1 MALAQLLTLSQTLY
15 LALGQSYEFKTSQNQ
30 VWISNPTTLQ
40 AQILGQR
47 ALLTPKSEGLAYA
60 SGLEKFSGAQRIVIL
75 DEKNFQALKKCP
87 KQILADTYPLMFVQ
101 GSNLTNCGF
110 TALAFSESAPPSFD
124 AAELRLK
131 SKGYSFVAQSVDG
144 RRRLR
149 FLGAQPSSSVI
160 SSTLAELSPYYL
172 IEPASIFKPGE
183 TIIFKVTLFEF
194 SRKKALKLGLKVP
207 QQLDGTLSTSQP
219 FSLAAK
225 EKLLGLGADFGESQG
240 LCRILARPELRTK
253 PGIAAKFQSGGEIPV
268 KTRGL
273 FGNTTIWKPYG
284 LILNLTPL
292 PNQKV
297 GATEVSLDFKVEISE
312 PDQSTAIDGIP
323 GMIIRKLESRFDL
336 RTDEDT
342 LLSSMIQTRSGT
354 MKSGIAGLFHVPLLG
369 DLTSNHS
376 NDEQQ
381 TELWFS
387 IRPTWFDS
395 TNTARVDQTL

>member
-1 MALAQLLTLSQTLY
+1 MNYAQTVAGSRVT
-15 LALGQSYEFKTSQNQ
+15 
-30 VWISNPTTLQ
+30 
-40 AQILGQR
+40 
-47 ALLTPKSEGLAYA
+47 GLP
-60 SGLEKFSGAQRIVIL
+60 V
-75 DEKNFQALKKCP
+75 
-87 KQILADTYPLMFVQ
+87 
-101 GSNLTNCGF
+101 
-110 TALAFSESAPPSFD
+110 
-124 AAELRLK
+124 
-131 SKGYSFVAQSVDG
+131 
-144 RRRLR
+144 
-149 FLGAQPSSSVI
+149 
-160 SSTLAELSPYYL
+160 SSTLYSV
-172 IEPASIFKPGE
+172 IVVSITTTGNPVQITTYGDVNCTGGAFNGQLRIYRDGSGTSGNE
-183 TIIFKVTLFEF
+183 YTAGTALGNAVFYESSGGNENQAFALAVIDTTVT
-194 SRKKALKLGLKVP
+194 A
-207 QQLDGTLSTSQP
+207 GTHTYTLVSVNRSGPST
-219 FSLAAK
+219 F
-225 EKLLGLGADFGESQG
+225 DFGESQG
-240 LCRILARPELRTK
+240 LGRILARPELRTK
-253 PGIAAKFQSGGEIPV
+253 PGIAANFQSGGEIPV

-292 PNQKV
+292 PTQKV

-312 PDQSTAIDGIP
+312 PDQSTAIDGVP

-395 TNTARVDQTL
+395 TKTARIDQTL